1 MGLGRG
7 GVDQRG
13 VNVGGFGHGGVSIV
27 SHGLQPLWVL
37 RRTDAALRKAE
48 IADFLVQHE
57 RTLCA
62 VPFSLC
68 EKEVLI

>member
-7 GVDQRG
+7 VGDQRG
-13 VNVGGFGHGGVSIV
+13 VNVGGFGNGGVSIV
-27 SHGLQPLWVL
+27 SNGLQPLWVS
-37 RRTDAALRKAE
+37 RHTGAALREAE
-48 IADFLVQHE
+48 IADFLVQHV